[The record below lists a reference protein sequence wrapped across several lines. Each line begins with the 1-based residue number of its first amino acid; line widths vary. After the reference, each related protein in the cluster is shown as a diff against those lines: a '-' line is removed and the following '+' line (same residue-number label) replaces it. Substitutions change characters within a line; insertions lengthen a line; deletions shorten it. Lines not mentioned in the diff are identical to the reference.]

1 MGASIN
7 DPFVPDVV
15 LHDHVK
21 HLDARIDGDNFEG
34 RDQKL
39 FNVARLPVH
48 GVHLQP
54 VLGEVVL

>member
-1 MGASIN
+1 MDS
-7 DPFVPDVV
+7 PKVPDVV

-21 HLDARIDGDNFEG
+21 HLNARIDGDNFEG